1 VIWGYGNEFKEDVTL
16 QPHNKVAF
24 YTPEFHNSQQMNQ
37 IQLDCSI
44 EGTPDGKTH
53 RWPPQVI

>member
-24 YTPEFHNSQQMNQ
+24 YRLEFHNPRQMNR
-37 IQLDCSI
+37 ILLDCTI
-44 EGTPDGKTH
+44 EGMLDG
-53 RWPPQVI
+53 